1 MVLFRMFINLMS
13 YRWITLFIVVLIE
26 GLSGLGRSAS
36 FSPFL
41 KDIVADLSVTMVQI
55 SFAYGIA
62 NLCSGI
68 ALPYIGKAYDR
79 WPVADFL
86 RVFIIGFGGAFIT
99 LGLLAYIKPLPLFSI
114 ILMTCAFIVIRMG
127 VQTYMLTVRCMVGSW
142 FVNRKEFAIGIT
154 TFLLASIASLMPWL
168 SVQAHKHVVWYH
180 FWLVFGICWVVCMSF
195 LVKWVRKPDAPL
207 IKKAV
212 QSVSTDRTFLTKPA
226 FWIVVMALFFK
237 AFQNT
242 GFAFHLIPI
251 CQEYGTSKEQ
261 VTRMLALTPLFT
273 VTTVFIMERFRRA
286 PAVALFLLMDVALLK
301 TTPYITHS
309 YGIVLF
315 GVLCGIYWGIRQIIA
330 YVVVPKLFGVQCIGA
345 VNGWISAAVC
355 LGSATGPYFMARIH
369 AVHSYHL
376 AIVIL
381 QAISIVLLFIWILFR
396 HCFDEQKA
404 E

>member
-1 MVLFRMFINLMS
+1 MNLMS
-13 YRWITLFIVVLIE
+13 YRWITLLIVVLIE

-79 WPVADFL
+79 CSVTGFL
-86 RVFIIGFGGAFIT
+86 RVFIVGFGGAFMT
-99 LGLLAYIKPLPLFSI
+99 LGLLAYIKPSPLFSI
-114 ILMTCAFIVIRMG
+114 LLMTGAFIVIRMG
-127 VQTYMLTVRCMVGSW
+127 VQTYMLTVRCMVGAW
-142 FVNRKEFAIGIT
+142 FVNRRGFATGIT

-168 SVQAHKHVVWYH
+168 SVQVHKHVIWYH
-180 FWLVFGICWVVCMSF
+180 FWLVFGICWVVCMSC
-195 LVKWVRKPDAPL
+195 LVKWVRKPDTPL
-207 IKKAV
+207 PKKV
-212 QSVSTDRTFLTKPA
+212 IQSVSTDRVFLTKPA
-226 FWIVVMALFFK
+226 FWIIVTALFFK

-242 GFAFHLIPI
+242 GFAFHLVPI

-273 VTTVFIMERFRRA
+273 ITTVFVMERFRRA
-286 PAVALFLLMDVALLK
+286 PAVALFLLLDLALL
-301 TTPYITHS
+301 TIIPYITHS

-315 GVLCGIYWGIRQIIA
+315 GVLCGVYWGIRQIIA
-330 YVVVPKLFGVQCIGA
+330 YIVIPKLFGVQCIGA
-345 VNGWISAAVC
+345 VNGWISASVC

-376 AIVIL
+376 AIVTL
-381 QAISIVLLFIWILFR
+381 QVISIVLLFIWILFR
-396 HCFDEQKA
+396 RCFDEQKA
-404 E
+404 N